1 MTENEKT
8 ACARLL
14 LETDDDSS
22 ESSDNEEVPYE
33 ERLRQRQR
41 QRENPSGYMNCD
53 FILGS
58 AAEVERVWSIAT
70 TVLTDEQKNTSPL
83 MLEALLFLR
92 VNERLWDASTVK
104 QAINMALNDRIE
116 KKLQEE
122 LGHEA

>member
-1 MTENEKT
+1 
-8 ACARLL
+8 
-14 LETDDDSS
+14 
-22 ESSDNEEVPYE
+22 
-33 ERLRQRQR
+33 
-41 QRENPSGYMNCD
+41 MNCD

-58 AAEVERVWSIAT
+58 AAEVERLWSIAT
-70 TVLTDEQKNTSPL
+70 NVLTDERKNTSPL